1 MQLHRKT
8 ALVEVLSLALF
19 VIVAVVVVG
28 CGGGGDTSTTDTT
41 VVLVPVVDPVTTI
54 MPGPPKAFK
63 ALIGTT
69 LVASEDTPEEVRS
82 GLEQHQPM
90 VIAFYVTGGT
100 DDTVVLDTLDA
111 LALRFSDVDFYQF
124 DYKKPAAYGDLS
136 ALLEVD
142 YPPQVA
148 FVDARGTVRAVT
160 SGFADEGT
168 LNQNVV
174 NIR

>member
-1 MQLHRKT
+1 MQRHRNT
-8 ALVEVLSLALF
+8 ALVEVLSAALL
-19 VIVAVVVVG
+19 VILVFAAVG
-28 CGGGGDTSTTDTT
+28 CGGGDEEAVTETTA
-41 VVLVPVVDPVTTI
+41 PVVVAETVPAV
-54 MPGPPKAFK
+54 PPPPKAF
-63 ALIGTT
+63 ANLVGTSLT
-69 LVASEDTPEEVRS
+69 PSEETPEEVRT

-100 DDTVVLDTLDA
+100 DDAVVLDSLDA
-111 LALRFSDVDFYQF
+111 LALRFSDVDFYTF

-148 FVDARGTVRAVT
+148 FIDARGTVRAVT
-160 SGFADEGT
+160 SGYADEGT

>member
-1 MQLHRKT
+1 MQLQSKT
-8 ALVEVLSLALF
+8 ALAKVLSMALF
-19 VIVAVVVVG
+19 AIVALLVVG
-28 CGGGGDTSTTDTT
+28 CGGGGDTATTDTT
-41 VVLVPVVDPVTTI
+41 VAPVPAEAPVTTI
-54 MPGPPKAFK
+54 PGPPKAFK
-63 ALIGTT
+63 ELVGTT

-100 DDTVVLDTLDA
+100 DDTVVLETLDA

-136 ALLEVD
+136 ALLDVD